1 MRFVFLHV
9 GNDSAP
15 ALLCKSILRCMP
27 DAEIIQ
33 CTDSTSEKIPGVT
46 EVVRFEGDTN
56 NLMTFRLECFA
67 GLNIE
72 KSAIY
77 IDTDILILDKII
89 PDELLGESE
98 VALCERTFDRNNPIN
113 TKFRGMDLSEYNG
126 KTLGEVYPIIACFT
140 VTKSSQFWQDCKE
153 NLESLDKKFHFW
165 YGDQEAMRNVVAS
178 KKYATAFLPESK
190 VACLPE
196 HATPSYSPIALH
208 FKGAKRKPW
217 MQDVASQLKL

>member
-33 CTDSTSEKIPGVT
+33 CTDSTTEKIPGVT
-46 EVVRFEGDTN
+46 EVARFKGNTN
-56 NLMTFRLECFA
+56 NLMTFRLKCFA
-67 GLNIE
+67 SLNIE

-77 IDTDILILDKII
+77 IDTDILVLDKIN

-98 VALCERTFDRNNPIN
+98 VALCERTFDRNSLIN
-113 TKFRGMDLSEYNG
+113 TKFRKMDLSEYAG
-126 KTLGEVYPIIACFT
+126 KTSGEVYPIIACFT

-165 YGDQEAMRNVVAS
+165 YGDQEAMRNVVDS
-178 KKYATAFLPESK
+178 KKYVTTFLPESK

-208 FKGAKRKPW
+208 FKGAKRKSW
-217 MQDVASQLKL
+217 MQDVASHLKL